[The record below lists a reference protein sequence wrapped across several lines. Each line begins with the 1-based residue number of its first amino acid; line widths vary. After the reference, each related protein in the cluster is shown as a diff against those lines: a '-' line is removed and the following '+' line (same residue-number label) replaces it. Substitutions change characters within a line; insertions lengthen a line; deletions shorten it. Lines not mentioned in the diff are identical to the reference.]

1 MNNATYP
8 AKITGLRRQHLFFAL
23 CWTAYFSTYIGRL
36 NFTASLAA
44 ISAAAGFSQSELGLV
59 SSGFFV
65 GYGIFQL
72 VWGFA
77 GDRLDPVR
85 MVFSG
90 VLCSGLLNLSMAC
103 ASSPVL
109 MAVIWT
115 LNGAAQ
121 SAVWSPLLR
130 LTVER
135 LPGVEAM
142 RASVRYST
150 TVPFGTL
157 AAYGLAAL
165 CSAMGCW
172 RAVFAAAGLFLT
184 AIALCWLRGMRVLAP
199 PLPAAPARSAV
210 RAAARPLPH
219 RLPAVLALIC
229 LAALASGMIRDGIQT
244 WTPTYLHDIYGLDNT
259 FAIVLTFTLPLVN
272 LCGVYMGK
280 WANDHIFHSEAVTA
294 AAAFLAACALLAAPA
309 LGVRLPLWACLA
321 LLGLCAAL
329 MLAVNTMLVTLV
341 PLRLQNTGRV
351 SALSGLLNSATY
363 AGSTLSGYGMGLL
376 LERSGW
382 PAALPGLCAG
392 ALAASLL
399 CAAAAHGWKRLR
411 G

>member
-1 MNNATYP
+1 MKRRRQILEQRHLSRKNHR
-8 AKITGLRRQHLFFAL
+8 LRRQHLFFAL

-90 VLCSGLLNLSMAC
+90 VLCSGLLNLAMAC
-103 ASSPVL
+103 ASSPGL

-165 CSAMGCW
+165 CSAM
-172 RAVFAAAGLFLT
+172 AAGARCSPRQGCSSQPPRCAGCAGCVF
-184 AIALCWLRGMRVLAP
+184 WRLRCPRT
-199 PLPAAPARSAV
+199 ARSAA
-210 RAAARPLPH
+210 RAAAAPCPIVFRP
-219 RLPAVLALIC
+219 C
-229 LAALASGMIRDGIQT
+229 
-244 WTPTYLHDIYGLDNT
+244 
-259 FAIVLTFTLPLVN
+259 
-272 LCGVYMGK
+272 
-280 WANDHIFHSEAVTA
+280 
-294 AAAFLAACALLAAPA
+294 
-309 LGVRLPLWACLA
+309 
-321 LLGLCAAL
+321 
-329 MLAVNTMLVTLV
+329 
-341 PLRLQNTGRV
+341 
-351 SALSGLLNSATY
+351 
-363 AGSTLSGYGMGLL
+363 
-376 LERSGW
+376 
-382 PAALPGLCAG
+382 
-392 ALAASLL
+392 
-399 CAAAAHGWKRLR
+399 
-411 G
+411 

>member
-90 VLCSGLLNLSMAC
+90 VLCSGLLNLAMAC
-103 ASSPVL
+103 ASSPGL

-199 PLPAAPARSAV
+199 PLPAAPARSAA

-229 LAALASGMIRDGIQT
+229 LAALASGMIRDGH
-244 WTPTYLHDIYGLDNT
+244 PDLD
-259 FAIVLTFTLPLVN
+259 
-272 LCGVYMGK
+272 
-280 WANDHIFHSEAVTA
+280 ANI
-294 AAAFLAACALLAAPA
+294 P
-309 LGVRLPLWACLA
+309 P
-321 LLGLCAAL
+321 
-329 MLAVNTMLVTLV
+329 
-341 PLRLQNTGRV
+341 
-351 SALSGLLNSATY
+351 
-363 AGSTLSGYGMGLL
+363 
-376 LERSGW
+376 
-382 PAALPGLCAG
+382 
-392 ALAASLL
+392 
-399 CAAAAHGWKRLR
+399 
-411 G
+411 